1 MFDNWLNRLTKLATL
16 IPMVSMVIGAMIIH
30 NYLNTI
36 GFNGLF
42 PDIILT
48 SAVLALIL
56 IYIAI
61 ITTCIYIIP
70 FLSLPMIYQ
79 EYKLAS
85 ERKRVRWYVFLL
97 HLLKSKSIMKKRRR
111 AIWCAFGLYV
121 LMFVILIVTFLSG
134 SLLLSVFILF
144 TIPYFVFSL
153 FKRINNRQFVS
164 LLNKEDFSN
173 IMLML
178 IHHLCFIWS
187 ILLFLLV
194 GYAWVAKSW
203 IFYIMA
209 VCFYVINSII
219 LLSSVYKKKI
229 DISPKFYYGL
239 SLSMLFLFCLLF
251 ITMEQSTFINHVLIS
266 LGYIEDESKS
276 KLYVVN
282 DNVFTLDKEKD
293 NSLLLSVVRNHF
305 LHIKPDVYYG
315 YMAWNVGEI
324 KVFCPHDTNKEYY
337 KCLPVKRDYLQLIPA
352 SSNKMAIE
360 ITGVY
365 LEKFSCK
372 ISKIEPNVSILLQI
386 ITKELHENS

>member
-1 MFDNWLNRLTKLATL
+1 
-16 IPMVSMVIGAMIIH
+16 
-30 NYLNTI
+30 
-36 GFNGLF
+36 
-42 PDIILT
+42 
-48 SAVLALIL
+48 
-56 IYIAI
+56 
-61 ITTCIYIIP
+61 
-70 FLSLPMIYQ
+70 
-79 EYKLAS
+79 
-85 ERKRVRWYVFLL
+85 
-97 HLLKSKSIMKKRRR
+97 
-111 AIWCAFGLYV
+111 
-121 LMFVILIVTFLSG
+121 
-134 SLLLSVFILF
+134 
-144 TIPYFVFSL
+144 
-153 FKRINNRQFVS
+153 
-164 LLNKEDFSN
+164 
-173 IMLML
+173 
-178 IHHLCFIWS
+178 
-187 ILLFLLV
+187 
-194 GYAWVAKSW
+194 
-203 IFYIMA
+203 
-209 VCFYVINSII
+209 
-219 LLSSVYKKKI
+219 
-229 DISPKFYYGL
+229 
-239 SLSMLFLFCLLF
+239 
-251 ITMEQSTFINHVLIS
+251 MEQSTFINHVLIS